1 MPSSLI
7 FAGLIATWL
16 AVFVPMTARRRK
28 QMTRP
33 SDTVMSSRVL
43 ERPVRTRPAHDDR
56 SGTGDEEVGDMDEH
70 AGQDA
75 RYRPGRGGYD
85 PEAAELAAQA
95 RYTFRQRMVLGLVL
109 LAGVSALVAWG
120 LSVPEAWWVH
130 GGADVVLVAY
140 LINLRR
146 QVRSE
151 NAIRARR
158 AARLAGSRSNHYGV
172 RQAGSDGYGTDEYGY
187 EDGPEGGLDDYLD
200 SAPRLT
206 DDDRWPRYS
215 GPDDGGH
222 GLGPDAEFHGG
233 ERPALPRLKPV
244 PFPLRPFGTEA
255 LELDDE
261 DPELHDLGYAE
272 PWGYRR
278 AAGQ

>member
-7 FAGLIATWL
+7 FAGLVATWL

-33 SDTVMSSRVL
+33 SDTAMSSRVL
-43 ERPVRTRPAHDDR
+43 ERPVRTRPRGSAR
-56 SGTGDEEVGDMDEH
+56 VGPGTEEVGESMNDH

-75 RYRPGRGGYD
+75 RYRPGRGGFD
-85 PEAAELAAQA
+85 PEAAELAARA

-109 LAGVSALVAWG
+109 LAVVSALVAWG

-140 LINLRR
+140 LVNLRR
-146 QVRSE
+146 QVRLE

-158 AARLAGSRSNHYGV
+158 AARQAGSRSV
-172 RQAGSDGYGTDEYGY
+172 RGDHGDDRGHGGYGSDAE
-187 EDGPEGGLDDYLD
+187 GLDDYLD
-200 SAPRLT
+200 STPRLT

-215 GPDDGGH
+215 GADDGGH

-244 PFPLRPFGTEA
+244 PFPLRPFGTEV

-278 AAGQ
+278 ASGQ

>member
-1 MPSSLI
+1 MNGHAEHPD
-7 FAGLIATWL
+7 
-16 AVFVPMTARRRK
+16 
-28 QMTRP
+28 
-33 SDTVMSSRVL
+33 SDT
-43 ERPVRTRPAHDDR
+43 
-56 SGTGDEEVGDMDEH
+56 
-70 AGQDA
+70 

-85 PEAAELAAQA
+85 PEAAELAARA

-109 LAGVSALVAWG
+109 LAVASALVAVG
-120 LSVPEAWWVH
+120 LSIPEAWWVH
-130 GGADVVLVAY
+130 GGTDVVLVAY

-146 QVRSE
+146 QVRLE
-151 NAIRARR
+151 NTIRARR
-158 AARLAGSRSNHYGV
+158 AARMAGGRPG
-172 RQAGSDGYGTDEYGY
+172 RRGGDLGRGSDQDGEYGGEYGEPAELDEYF
-187 EDGPEGGLDDYLD
+187 DT
-200 SAPRLT
+200 APRLT

-233 ERPALPRLKPV
+233 ERPTLPRLKPV
-244 PFPLRPFGTEA
+244 PLPLRPFGTQA